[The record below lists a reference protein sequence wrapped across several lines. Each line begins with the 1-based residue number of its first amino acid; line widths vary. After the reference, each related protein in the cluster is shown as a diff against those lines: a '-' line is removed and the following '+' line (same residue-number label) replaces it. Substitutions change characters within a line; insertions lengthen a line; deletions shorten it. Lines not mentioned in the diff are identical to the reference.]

1 MRQKEYLERIREI
14 PALSRAVLKKLTVE
28 GGSVCFHLVTD
39 LTYHDE
45 DVSAARAVSQQ
56 FVPEGCRAE
65 VRVVKSVPSAEGV
78 RAHIADYLRR
88 EFPSSAAFIS
98 PEDISVETDASGGRF
113 LIGVADAE
121 RTRMVRGNVL
131 DAVASELCRTF
142 PGAWTGDC
150 RSVQKVMEAPP
161 EEELPPPEIIVAPRV
176 FPIENYAPIDG
187 AKPKLAVYI
196 ADLAAGQTNVTVCGT
211 ITFME
216 ERMTKKEKPF
226 FSFAISDGSGQLR
239 LSYFTRKATLEK
251 VRSLKQG
258 DSVCFTGEM
267 ELFNG
272 TLSFRPKAVDYG
284 TPPKDYVFEARPSRP
299 APARY
304 TAVIPEPCE
313 DLVQGKLFG
322 ETSLPAGFEKEKFV
336 VFDLETTGLNNNP
349 VAGPMDR
356 IIEVGAVKIE
366 GGKIAEKFSS
376 FVACPVRLPEEIIQ
390 ITGIT
395 DDMLVGAPDIKD
407 VIADFYKF
415 CEGCALVG
423 HNVQFDYKFIHYYGE
438 EEGYLFDAKTYD
450 TVFLSQQLLRLSNY
464 KLNTVADY
472 FGFTF
477 RHHRAFDDAFVTA
490 KIFLELVK
498 RNGGVPKA

>member
-1 MRQKEYLERIREI
+1 MKSKEYLERIREI
-14 PALSRAVLKKLTVE
+14 PALSRAVLKKIVVE
-28 GGSVCFHLVTD
+28 GNRATFHLVTD

-45 DVSAARAVSQQ
+45 DVKAARAVTQE
-56 FVPEGCRAE
+56 FVPQGCEAE

-78 RAHIADYLRR
+78 RAYIADYLKR
-88 EFPSSAAFIS
+88 EYPSSAAFIS
-98 PEDISVETDASGGRF
+98 PDDIAVETDAAGGRF
-113 LIGVADAE
+113 VIGVADSE

-131 DAVASELCRTF
+131 DAVAAELCRTF

-150 RSVQKVMEAPP
+150 RSVEKTMEAPP
-161 EEELPPPEIIVAPRV
+161 EEPLPPPEIIVAPRV
-176 FPIENYAPIDG
+176 FTIENYKPIDG
-187 AKPKLAVYI
+187 ANPKYAVYI
-196 ADLAAGQTNVTVCGT
+196 ADLNGGQTGVTVCGT
-211 ITFME
+211 ISFME
-216 ERMTKKEKPF
+216 ERMTKKGKPF
-226 FSFAISDGSGQLR
+226 FSFSISDGSGQLR

-251 VRSLKQG
+251 VRALKVG
-258 DSVCFTGEM
+258 DSVCFTGDM

-272 TLSFRPKAVDYG
+272 SLSFRPKAVDYG
-284 TPPKDYVFEARPSRP
+284 TPPEGFVPEARPSRP

-304 TAVIPEPCE
+304 TAVTPEPCE

-366 GGKIAEKFSS
+366 GGKISEKFST
-376 FVACPVRLPEEIIQ
+376 FVACPVRLPEEIIG

-395 DDMLVGAPDIKD
+395 DDMLVGAPP
-407 VIADFYKF
+407 VETVMADFYKF
-415 CEGCALVG
+415 CEGCDLVG
-423 HNVQFDYKFIHYYGE
+423 HNVQFDYKFIRYYGE
-438 EEGYLFDAKTYD
+438 QEGYLFDAKTFD
-450 TVFLSQQLLRLSNY
+450 TVTLAQQLLRLNNY
-464 KLNTVADY
+464 KLNTVADH

-490 KIFLELVK
+490 KIFMELIK
-498 RNGGVPKA
+498 LNGGVPKA